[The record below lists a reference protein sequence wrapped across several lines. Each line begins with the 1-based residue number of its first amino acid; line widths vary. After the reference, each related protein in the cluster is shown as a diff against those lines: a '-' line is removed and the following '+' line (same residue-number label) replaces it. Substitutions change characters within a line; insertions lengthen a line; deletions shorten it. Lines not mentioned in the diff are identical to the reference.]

1 MVAERVVSGI
11 DAAPSRAPRAAA
23 TFCRERRP
31 RRDRLLGTERR
42 TPLTQRSNKPATTKW
57 QKGAFYELLCLLLI
71 AECLWIIGENFELFS
86 ALATFMADRKL
97 SSFLYLGFLM
107 SFFFALGSLRK
118 TLRLRGEMKARAEA
132 EIQAHSLAREDA
144 LTKLPN
150 RRRFVEAID
159 DLAGSATACAL
170 LLIDLDRFKLI
181 NDALGHEAGD
191 SALCETARRL
201 EAATPAG
208 GMAARLGGD
217 EFAMLAPST
226 SPVELMTL
234 AERLITTLTAPIQYE
249 HTHGSVGAT
258 IGIAL
263 CPRDGTTPE
272 GLLRCADIAMY
283 CGKRQGRGTYR
294 FFEQA
299 MDDELRDRASLET
312 SLLSA
317 ITKGEIRP
325 HYQPLVSIPDNAV
338 RGFEVLARW
347 YHPQRGMLSPE
358 LFIPM
363 AEETGLITEL
373 SYVLLR
379 QACRDAESW
388 PPNLTLAINISQH
401 QLKDPLLAERILA
414 ILAHARFDPGRLE
427 IEVTES
433 ALMGDIDAA
442 RLNLQALQRAGVSVA
457 LDDFGTGY
465 SSLSH
470 LRDINF
476 NRIKIDRSFV
486 QSLGESPE
494 SGKIVDAVLALGKS
508 LGVRTTAEGIEN
520 VANSQWLAAR
530 GCTDG
535 QGFLFG
541 KPMPAA
547 AVSGQLQSGRLGA
560 AASASGERRV
570 GIPACDIVSITAAR
584 G

>member
-1 MVAERVVSGI
+1 LNQSSDKA
-11 DAAPSRAPRAAA
+11 
-23 TFCRERRP
+23 
-31 RRDRLLGTERR
+31 
-42 TPLTQRSNKPATTKW
+42 ATTKW
-57 QKGAFYELLCLLLI
+57 QKGALYELLCLLLI
-71 AECLWIIGENFELFS
+71 AECLWVIGENLGVFS
-86 ALATFMADRKL
+86 ILGRFMTEWKL

-107 SFFFALGSLRK
+107 SFFFALGSARK
-118 TLRLRGEMKARAEA
+118 TLRLRSEMNARVEAEA
-132 EIQAHSLAREDA
+132 QAHKLAREDA

-150 RRRFVEAID
+150 RRRFVEAIEEITRRGP
-159 DLAGSATACAL
+159 GSSCAL
-170 LLIDLDRFKLI
+170 LLIDLDRFKLV
-181 NDALGHEAGD
+181 NDALGHDAGD
-191 SALCETARRL
+191 AVLRETARRL
-201 EAATPAG
+201 QAVTPDG

-226 SPVELMTL
+226 SPVEIMTL
-234 AERLITTLTAPIQYE
+234 AERLIAALSAPIEYE
-249 HTHGSVGAT
+249 HTQGSVGAT
-258 IGIAL
+258 VGIAL
-263 CPRDGTTPE
+263 CPTDGFTPE
-272 GLLRCADIAMY
+272 SLLRCADIAMY
-283 CGKRQGRGTYR
+283 CGKRQGRSTYR

-312 SLLSA
+312 GLLSA

-325 HYQPLVSIPDNAV
+325 HYQPLVSMPDNAI

-347 YHPQRGMLSPE
+347 YHPQRGMLSPD

-363 AEETGLITEL
+363 AEDTGLITEL
-373 SYVLLR
+373 CYVLLR
-379 QACRDAESW
+379 QACRDAETW
-388 PPNLTLAINISQH
+388 PSHLTLSINISQH
-401 QLKDPLLAERILA
+401 QLKDPLLADRILA
-414 ILAHARFDPGRLE
+414 ILGHAGFDPARLE

-442 RLNLQALQRAGVSVA
+442 RSNLQALQHAGVSVA

-486 QSLGESPE
+486 QSLGDSPE
-494 SGKIVDAVLALGKS
+494 SGKIIDAVLALGKS

-520 VANSQWLAAR
+520 IANSQWLAER

-541 KPMPAA
+541 RPMPAA
-547 AVSGQLQSGRLGA
+547 AVSGQLE
-560 AASASGERRV
+560 SGELGTGAPALRERRT
-570 GIPACDIVSITAAR
+570 GIPACDIVSIVKAAR
-584 G
+584 R

>member
-1 MVAERVVSGI
+1 MERQ
-11 DAAPSRAPRAAA
+11 
-23 TFCRERRP
+23 T
-31 RRDRLLGTERR
+31 L
-42 TPLTQRSNKPATTKW
+42 LTQRTDKAATTKW

-71 AECLWIIGENFELFS
+71 AECLWVIGEHLELFS
-86 ALATFMADRKL
+86 VLGAFMAEWKL
-97 SSFLYLGFLM
+97 SSFLYLGFIM

-118 TLRLRGEMKARAEA
+118 TLRLRSEMNARAEA
-132 EIQAHSLAREDA
+132 EKQAHKLAREDS

-159 DLAGSATACAL
+159 ELTRAGSASTCAL
-170 LLIDLDRFKLI
+170 LLIDLDRFKLV
-181 NDALGHEAGD
+181 NDALGHDAGD
-191 SALCETARRL
+191 SVLRETARRL

-217 EFAMLAPST
+217 EFAMLTPSI
-226 SPVELMTL
+226 SPVALMTL
-234 AERLITTLTAPIQYE
+234 AERLIATLSAPIEYE
-249 HTHGSVGAT
+249 HTQGSVGAT

-272 GLLRCADIAMY
+272 SLLRCADIAMY
-283 CGKRQGRGTYR
+283 CGKRQGRSTYR

-325 HYQPLVSIPDNAV
+325 HYQPLVSMPDNTV

-347 YHPQRGMLSPE
+347 YHPQRGMLSPD

-363 AEETGLITEL
+363 AEDTGLITEL
-373 SYVLLR
+373 CYVLLR
-379 QACRDAESW
+379 QACRDADTW
-388 PPNLTLAINISQH
+388 PAQLTLAINISQH

-414 ILAHARFDPGRLE
+414 ILAHAEFDPARLE

-442 RLNLQALQRAGVSVA
+442 RSNLQALQRAGVSVA

-494 SGKIVDAVLALGKS
+494 SGKIVDAVLALGRS

-520 VANSQWLAAR
+520 LANSQWLAER

-547 AVSGQLQSGRLGA
+547 AVSGQLESGRLGA
-560 AASASGERRV
+560 DAQAPGARSRQ
-570 GIPACDIVSITAAR
+570 GIPACDIVSVRAR
-584 G
+584 A

>member
-1 MVAERVVSGI
+1 LNQTSDE
-11 DAAPSRAPRAAA
+11 A
-23 TFCRERRP
+23 T
-31 RRDRLLGTERR
+31 
-42 TPLTQRSNKPATTKW
+42 TTKW

-71 AECLWIIGENFELFS
+71 AECLWVIGVNLELFS
-86 ALATFMADRKL
+86 LLETFMAEWKL
-97 SSFLYLGFLM
+97 SSFLYLGFMM
-107 SFFFALGSLRK
+107 SFFFGLGSLRK
-118 TLRLRGEMKARAEA
+118 TLRLRHEMNARAEA
-132 EIQAHSLAREDA
+132 EIHAHKLAREDS

-159 DLAGSATACAL
+159 ELTRMGSASSCAL

-181 NDALGHEAGD
+181 NDAMGHDAGD
-191 SALCETARRL
+191 SVLFETARRL
-201 EAATPAG
+201 EAITPDDG
-208 GMAARLGGD
+208 LVARLGGD
-217 EFAMLAPST
+217 EFAMLVPCT

-234 AERLITTLTAPIQYE
+234 AERMITTLSAPIEYG
-249 HTHGSVGAT
+249 HTQGSVGAT

-263 CPRDGTTPE
+263 CPRDGSTPE

-283 CGKRQGRGTYR
+283 CGKRQGRSTYR

-325 HYQPLVSIPDNAV
+325 HYQPLVSMPDNAV

-347 YHPQRGMLSPE
+347 YHPHRGMLSPE

-388 PPNLTLAINISQH
+388 PANLTLAINISQH

-414 ILAHARFDPGRLE
+414 IIAHAGFDPARLE

-520 VANSQWLAAR
+520 VANSQWLAER

-547 AVSGQLQSGRLGA
+547 AVSGQLESGRLGPA
-560 AASASGERRV
+560 APASGERRAPS
-570 GIPACDIVSITAAR
+570 IPACDIVTVRAR
-584 G
+584 A